1 MLTKSEL
8 EIMELLWQQEEP
20 LTSSQII
27 DMSEDRSWKKSY
39 VHLLIN
45 SLIEKEMIEVSG
57 FVKTTKN
64 YARTFS
70 AKLTKEEYTI
80 AQFTSLHGF
89 KDEDIPKIVTA
100 LISHTDSLDVVLDIE
115 KIVQDR
121 KAELN
126 A

>member
-8 EIMELLWQQEEP
+8 EIMELLWEQDEP

-27 DMSEDRSWKKSY
+27 EMSVNRSWKKSY

>member
-8 EIMELLWQQEEP
+8 EIMELLWEQDEP

-27 DMSEDRSWKKSY
+27 EMSVNRSWKKSY

-100 LISHTDSLDVVLDIE
+100 LISHTDSLDVVLEIE